1 MAQVDRSVCVGG
13 QRPRWTRVRL
23 RGLGWLVVAVI
34 AAAACASSGSGKI
47 PKGVTQPD
55 KYLYDEGT
63 KALNDRKWFTAREY
77 FQQLVDTYPQSPFR
91 AEAKLGVGDSY
102 LGERTPE
109 GFVNAE
115 QQFGEFLSYYPT
127 HARADYAQYK
137 IALTHF
143 AQMAKPERD
152 QSATR
157 KTIDAFKVFFER
169 YPKSE
174 LVPDAQQKYREARDR
189 LSESIYRVGLFY
201 YRSEWYPGA
210 VARLKEVIETD
221 PQYTYRDA
229 VYYHLAASL
238 ARVNR
243 QAEALPYLQKL
254 EEEFEQSEY
263 LEKARSL
270 AGELKASMAAKAPA
284 MS

>member
-1 MAQVDRSVCVGG
+1 MM
-13 QRPRWTRVRL
+13 
-23 RGLGWLVVAVI
+23 

-55 KYLYDEGT
+55 KYLFDEGT

-91 AEAKLGVGDSY
+91 AEAKLGVADSY

-127 HARADYAQYK
+127 HPRADYAQYK

-152 QSATR
+152 QTATR

-169 YPKSE
+169 YPKSG
-174 LVPDAQQKYREARDR
+174 LAADAQQKYREARDR

-210 VARLKEVIETD
+210 IARLKEVIETD

-238 ARVNR
+238 ARINR

-254 EEEFEQSEY
+254 EEEFERSEY